1 MLGSPIRKL
10 IIVSGDKEIVYAELL
25 SSLISLKNDDRENNK
40 IIGIK
45 DGSAEAVVWTEK
57 VYNDNKIQ
65 LGSNTKIVFI
75 GKTKAAQPFMP
86 SIRFNKSMEKYGAKI
101 GWLGNKAIIYTEPN
115 KLLSDKKL
123 YDEFFG
129 EYKKLVDQ
137 FDDDI
142 VETESIKK
150 AKHAENLG
158 ETLGKSAQTVG
169 NFFDGLFS
177 KKDNA
182 QTSDDHKD
190 KKQKPKDDRVD
201 FFNFAAKIE
210 AGNLIPD
217 QLFRF
222 AVLDLYMN
230 KLSRFLGM
238 NDE

>member
-1 MLGSPIRKL
+1 MLNTPVKKL
-10 IIVSGDKEIVYAELL
+10 IIVTSDKLIVYAELL
-25 SSLISLKNDDRENNK
+25 SSLISLKNDDLENNK

-45 DGSAEAVVWTEK
+45 DGSVEAVVWTEK
-57 VYNDNKIQ
+57 AYNDNKIQ
-65 LGSNTKIVFI
+65 LSSNAKIVFV

-115 KLLSDKKL
+115 KLLSDKNL
-123 YDEFFG
+123 YDEFFSA
-129 EYKKLVDQ
+129 YTKLADQ

-169 NFFDGLFS
+169 IFFDGLFA

-182 QTSDDHKD
+182 QTPDDHKD
-190 KKQKPKDDRVD
+190 KEQKPEDDRVD
-201 FFNFAAKIE
+201 FFNFGAKIE

-230 KLSRFLGM
+230 KLSHFLGM